1 MERKQL
7 DTNFFD
13 PAYMEV
19 LTATLSA
26 HGPAAFSEDG
36 SATLH
41 GDGLSG
47 MTTAGPKAGCCR
59 IA

>member
-1 MERKQL
+1 MTVTAK
-7 DTNFFD
+7 TKT
-13 PAYMEV
+13 EV
-19 LTATLSA
+19 LAKVRVLAATLSA
-26 HGPAAFSEDG
+26 HGPAAFGEDG

>member
-1 MERKQL
+1 MPVRSRL
-7 DTNFFD
+7 L
-13 PAYMEV
+13 A
-19 LTATLSA
+19 ATLSA
-26 HGPAAFSEDG
+26 HGPAAFGEDG

>member
-1 MERKQL
+1 LSPGLETGSHQGL
-7 DTNFFD
+7 L
-13 PAYMEV
+13 A
-19 LTATLSA
+19 ATLSA
-26 HGPAAFSEDG
+26 HGPAAFGEDG